1 MRDHIRK
8 HISARLSFVPDGL
21 MALFLDANT
30 VVILAIPLLLS
41 VIVVQAPDAT
51 ELPPPAPA
59 AVEAVDTLAD
69 AQQQPADG
77 SDKKPAT
84 PPHTGVR
91 ALLDGL
97 RLDIANLPS
106 RPNLY
111 IALAGGGAALA
122 VHPADQTF
130 NVHLRSHYDLVNGIF
145 APAKYFGDTP
155 EQVALSI
162 GTYAFGRI
170 FDEPKVSH
178 LGMDLL
184 RAQAISELL
193 VEPLKFSTH
202 RLRPDGSNYQSFPSG
217 HSAVTFAAATV
228 IARHLGWRH
237 AAVAY
242 AVASY
247 VAASR
252 LHDNVHYLSD
262 VVFGAAVGT
271 IAGRTVTEHGRE
283 TWTLTPAFVPGG
295 AAVLVARVR

>member
-1 MRDHIRK
+1 
-8 HISARLSFVPDGL
+8 
-21 MALFLDANT
+21 MALFLDTNFI
-30 VVILAIPLLLS
+30 VILAIPLLLS
-41 VIVVQAPDAT
+41 AIIQMRNSTAWQPS
-51 ELPPPAPA
+51 L
-59 AVEAVDTLAD
+59 
-69 AQQQPADG
+69 PADG
-77 SDKKPAT
+77 DVGVVALAEAQQDPPDGGASKKPPT

-122 VHPADQTF
+122 VHPADATF
-130 NVHLRSHYDLVNGIF
+130 NIHLRSHYDLVNGIF

-155 EQVALSI
+155 EQVAMSL

-193 VEPLKFSTH
+193 VEPLKFATH

-217 HSAVTFAAATV
+217 HAAATFAAATV
-228 IARHLGWRH
+228 IARHLGWRN

-271 IAGRTVTEHGRE
+271 ISGRTVTEHGRE
-283 TWTLTPAFVPGG
+283 TWTLAPAFVPGG
-295 AAVLVARVR
+295 AAVLIARAP